1 MWLVHPQ
8 NSLMRATPRILWGS
22 DLVLSISVQ
31 PVVTTRRREALLE
44 YYLHDLIQGEDFC
57 LHC

>member
-1 MWLVHPQ
+1 MHPQ